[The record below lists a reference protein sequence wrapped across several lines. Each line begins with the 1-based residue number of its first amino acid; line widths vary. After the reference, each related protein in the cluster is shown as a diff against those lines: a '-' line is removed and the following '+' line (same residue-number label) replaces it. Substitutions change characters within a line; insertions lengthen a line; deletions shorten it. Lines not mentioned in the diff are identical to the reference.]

1 MPRAQHKKLTRT
13 STVDGV
19 RIFDE
24 TGSPVFVITFNI
36 QKFCHKIDEQDENDN
51 VVPVKLRPTEPY
63 LLELNERVFD
73 LIEESIQHA
82 REEGRTNLMVQD
94 VRPSLNGNQKED
106 DG

>member
-1 MPRAQHKKLTRT
+1 MPKAKGEKLTRT
-13 STVDGV
+13 STRDGV

-36 QKFCHKIDEQDENDN
+36 QKFCHKLEEQDEDDN
-51 VVPVKLRPTEPY
+51 VVRLKMRPTEPY

-73 LIEESIQHA
+73 LIAESIQTA
-82 REEGRTNLMVQD
+82 RDEGRTNLMAQD
-94 VRPSLNGNQKED
+94 VRPTLNGKED